1 MQNIQNGRSCFRY
14 NSAVYLFCPFRFIF
28 IHFFI
33 GTWSLLLTIS
43 VGYLLCSLYIFCT
56 VPRGEK
62 RSFFLSPKQCFSF
75 AEVGSVI
82 FRLCSPSGAA
92 PLLLSA
98 HQIPKNA
105 KKKPLRA
112 KTSEFIPIL
121 QKSLHFLCRL
131 HNGFNCKKSFTNV
144 YIAFASRFSAL
155 FFHILF
161 RCCKVCI
168 TSDKKR
174 NRKIY

>member
-82 FRLCSPSGAA
+82 VRLCSPSGAA

-98 HQIPKNA
+98 HQIPKKA
-105 KKKPLRA
+105 KKNR
-112 KTSEFIPIL
+112 FG
-121 QKSLHFLCRL
+121 QKLP
-131 HNGFNCKKSFTNV
+131 N
-144 YIAFASRFSAL
+144 
-155 FFHILF
+155 LF
-161 RCCKVCI
+161 RFCKKVCI
-168 TSDKKR
+168 FCAGCTTDLIAKKVLQTYILRLRPVFRRYFSTSCFGAVKSA
-174 NRKIY
+174 

>member
-105 KKKPLRA
+105 KKNR
-112 KTSEFIPIL
+112 FG
-121 QKSLHFLCRL
+121 QKLPNLFRFCKKVCIFLCRL

-174 NRKIY
+174 N

>member
-43 VGYLLCSLYIFCT
+43 GGYLLCSLYIFCT

-82 FRLCSPSGAA
+82 VRLCSPSGAA

-105 KKKPLRA
+105 KKTASCKNFRIYSDFA
-112 KTSEFIPIL
+112 KKF
-121 QKSLHFLCRL
+121 
-131 HNGFNCKKSFTNV
+131 
-144 YIAFASRFSAL
+144 AFFVQVAQR
-155 FFHILF
+155 I
-161 RCCKVCI
+161 
-168 TSDKKR
+168 
-174 NRKIY
+174 